1 VNYELVLQSEA
12 IIDIQ
17 TAFEWYEEQRS
28 GLGHE
33 LIEEVEEALER
44 LSRHPQH
51 YSAPNQKYRK
61 LRIKRFPYLV
71 IFEIEDIKV
80 IVIAV
85 RRISQEPI
93 H

>member
-1 VNYELVLQSEA
+1 MSYQVVFQSEA
-12 IIDIQ
+12 VIDTQ
-17 TAFEWYEEQRS
+17 TAFEWYEQQRS
-28 GLGHE
+28 GLGYE
-33 LIEEVEEALER
+33 LIEEIEEALER

-61 LRIKRFPYLV
+61 LRIKRFPYLI
-71 IFEIEDIKV
+71 IFEIEDLKV

>member
-1 VNYELVLQSEA
+1 MIYQVVLQSEA
-12 IIDIQ
+12 VADIQ
-17 TAFEWYEEQRS
+17 NAFEWYEGQLA
-28 GLGHE
+28 GLGYE

-51 YSAPNQKYRK
+51 YSASNQKYRK

-71 IFEIEDIKV
+71 IFEIEDVQV

>member
-1 VNYELVLQSEA
+1 VNYQVVLQSDA
-12 IIDIQ
+12 ILDIQ
-17 TAFEWYEEQRS
+17 TAFEWYEQQNS
-28 GLGHE
+28 GLGLE
-33 LIEEVEEALER
+33 LIEEIEDGLER

-71 IFEIEDIKV
+71 VFEIEDIKV

-85 RRISQEPI
+85 KRVSQAPA

>member
-1 VNYELVLQSEA
+1 MNYEVVLQAEA

-33 LIEEVEEALER
+33 LIEEVEEAFER

-51 YSAPNQKYRK
+51 YSAPNQNYRK

-85 RRISQEPI
+85 RRVSQEPI

>member
-1 VNYELVLQSEA
+1 MSYQVVLQSEA

-17 TAFEWYEEQRS
+17 AAFEWYELQRS
-28 GLGHE
+28 GLGYE
-33 LIEEVEEALER
+33 LIEEIEDGLER
-44 LSRHPQH
+44 LSKHPQH

-61 LRIKRFPYLV
+61 LKTKRFPYLL

-85 RRISQEPI
+85 QRISQEPI

>member
-1 VNYELVLQSEA
+1 VNYEVVLQSEA

-17 TAFEWYEEQRS
+17 TAFEWYDQQRA

-51 YSAPNQKYRK
+51 YSAPKQKYRK

-93 H
+93 Y

>member
-1 VNYELVLQSEA
+1 VIYQVVLQSEA
-12 IIDIQ
+12 VADIQ
-17 TAFEWYEEQRS
+17 NAFEWYEGQLA
-28 GLGHE
+28 GLGYE

-51 YSAPNQKYRK
+51 YSASNQKYRK

-71 IFEIEDIKV
+71 IFEIEDVQV